1 MAPASAPSGLPVIA
15 TQWRPCRA
23 GFCVRCDARIVGRTR
38 RASHRQR
45 RTAIDAPRRDPSGSY
60 LTPMRVAIVP
70 HTRWGR
76 IRMIAI
82 AGMLPLLFLII
93 WLFTVR
99 MPGPAFAGPLLPLT
113 PNQELI
119 RTSLER
125 HIRALAHDIG
135 VRSDETYSNVL
146 RASAYIERRLED
158 LGYTV
163 VSQEFSA
170 GNRSY
175 RNIEATLPGVPGHAH
190 EVVVLG
196 AHYDT
201 AEDAPGAD
209 DNASGVAGVLELAR
223 IFAHERLARTVRFV
237 FFPNEEPPS
246 FPTADM
252 GSRHYATAARARNDQ
267 IVAMLSIESIGYYD
281 TEKGSQRYPFP
292 LNLAYPD
299 VGDFIGFVS
308 NLRSRALLHDAIA
321 AFRAHATLPTQGAA
335 APSWVPGVWWSDH
348 WSFWREGYSA
358 IMISDTA
365 PYRNPFY
372 HTPQDTPDKLDYDRM
387 ARVVHGLAHVVRAVA
402 N

>member
-1 MAPASAPSGLPVIA
+1 MRIG
-15 TQWRPCRA
+15 
-23 GFCVRCDARIVGRTR
+23 GF
-38 RASHRQR
+38 
-45 RTAIDAPRRDPSGSY
+45 
-60 LTPMRVAIVP
+60 
-70 HTRWGR
+70 
-76 IRMIAI
+76 IRMIAL
-82 AGMLPLLFLII
+82 AGILPLLFLII

-99 MPGPAFAGPLLPLT
+99 MPGPAFSGPLPPLT
-113 PNQELI
+113 PNQDRL
-119 RTSLER
+119 RTGLETHVR
-125 HIRALAHDIG
+125 TLAHDIG
-135 VRSDETYSNVL
+135 VRSDEAYANVQ
-146 RASAYIERRLED
+146 RAAAYIERTLRG
-158 LGYTV
+158 LGYEV
-163 VSQEFSA
+163 VSHEFSA
-170 GNRSY
+170 DNRDF
-175 RNIEATLPGVPGHAH
+175 RNLEATLRGTSRPQ

-201 AEDAPGAD
+201 AEEAPGAD

-223 IFAHERLARTVRFV
+223 IFAQERQSRTVRFV

-252 GSRHYATAARARNDQ
+252 GSRHYATAARERNDQ

-281 TEKGSQRYPFP
+281 TEQGSQRYPFP

-308 NLRSRALLHDAIA
+308 NLRSRSLLHRAIA

-348 WSFWREGYSA
+348 WSFWREGYHA
-358 IMISDTA
+358 IMITDTA

-387 ARVVHGLAHVVRAVA
+387 ARVVHGLTHVVRAIA

>member
-1 MAPASAPSGLPVIA
+1 MRIGLI
-15 TQWRPCRA
+15 
-23 GFCVRCDARIVGRTR
+23 
-38 RASHRQR
+38 
-45 RTAIDAPRRDPSGSY
+45 PRS
-60 LTPMRVAIVP
+60 
-70 HTRWGR
+70 RWGL
-76 IRMIAI
+76 IRMIAL
-82 AGMLPLLFLII
+82 AGILPLLFVII

-99 MPGPAFAGPLLPLT
+99 MPGPAFSGPLPPLT
-113 PNQELI
+113 PNQELM
-119 RTSLER
+119 RAGLER
-125 HIRALAHDIG
+125 HVRALAHDIG
-135 VRSDETYSNVL
+135 VRSDKTYSNVL
-146 RASAYIERRLED
+146 RASAYIEGRLQD

-163 VSQEFSA
+163 DSQEFFA
-170 GNRSY
+170 LGRSY
-175 RNIEATLPGVPGHAH
+175 RNIEATLPGAPGHAH

-223 IFAHERLARTVRFV
+223 IFAHERLPRTVRFV

-252 GSRHYATAARARNDQ
+252 GSRHYAAAARARNDQ

-292 LNLAYPD
+292 LNYAYPD

-308 NLRSRALLHDAIA
+308 NLKSRSLLHRAIA
-321 AFRAHATLPTQGAA
+321 AFRAHATVPTEGAA
-335 APSWVPGVWWSDH
+335 APAWVPGVWWSDH
-348 WSFWREGYSA
+348 WSFWREGYRA
-358 IMISDTA
+358 IMITDTA

-387 ARVVHGLAHVVRAVA
+387 ARVVHGLSYVVRALV